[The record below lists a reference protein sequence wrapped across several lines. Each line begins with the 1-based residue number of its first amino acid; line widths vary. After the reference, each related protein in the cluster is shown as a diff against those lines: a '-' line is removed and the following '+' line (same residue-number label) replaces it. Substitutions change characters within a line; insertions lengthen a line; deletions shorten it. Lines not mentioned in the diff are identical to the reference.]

1 MAYWGEISINK
12 VYKITFQLKN
22 RWYLFPLRKELFYI
36 SDVSNPVKSEEL
48 EELWYWKILK
58 DHCNWICKKWYI
70 WWLTALE
77 VYLYGNGIT
86 IPEKIMVVN
95 KEKQL
100 VETIIFDKKIM
111 LKKFECKWKNLISS
125 LIKQT
130 EEVSFLNCKNVL
142 VANLELAIL
151 ECLYNFDTS
160 NWWYIEECIKKAI
173 KKNWKTLKIENIE
186 SIIKLWKHNTSLN
199 RLYVLIKDTY
209 PALSQDIK
217 NLVKKYGFLL

>member
-1 MAYWGEISINK
+1 
-12 VYKITFQLKN
+12 
-22 RWYLFPLRKELFYI
+22 
-36 SDVSNPVKSEEL
+36 
-48 EELWYWKILK
+48 
-58 DHCNWICKKWYI
+58 
-70 WWLTALE
+70 
-77 VYLYGNGIT
+77 
-86 IPEKIMVVN
+86 MVVN

-130 EEVSFLNCKNVL
+130 EEVSFLNCKNIL